1 MCLGGQDL
9 KGGEGGAPVVP
20 HRGAAEVRLYFLTL
34 PLKHFILLGP
44 LKATRPTSVGL
55 AAKF

>member
-9 KGGEGGAPVVP
+9 KGGAPVVP

-44 LKATRPTSVGL
+44 PKAT
-55 AAKF
+55 